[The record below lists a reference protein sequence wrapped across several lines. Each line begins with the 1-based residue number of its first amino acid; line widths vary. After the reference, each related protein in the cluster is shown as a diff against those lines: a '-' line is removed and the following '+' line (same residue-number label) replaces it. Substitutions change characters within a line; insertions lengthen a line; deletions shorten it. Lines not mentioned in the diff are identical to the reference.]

1 MACTYIFDVSQVLL
15 GYTPRL
21 KHVHFSKMLYML
33 LNSFHN
39 FFPVSNVGFV
49 CYLWLLVA
57 LFR

>member
-1 MACTYIFDVSQVLL
+1 MMACTHIFDVSQVLL

-39 FFPVSNVGFV
+39 FFQMWDLSFISG
-49 CYLWLLVA
+49 Y
-57 LFR
+57 